1 MMKNDELTVVGSHLS
16 DECSVTSVGASFDIQ
31 NETINDSSIEG
42 TGAASTVSKKS
53 PKLVSIAL
61 CLRGAGKPVCSNGT
75 TCSIQN

>member
-31 NETINDSSIEG
+31 IETINDSSIEG

-53 PKLVSIAL
+53 P
-61 CLRGAGKPVCSNGT
+61 
-75 TCSIQN
+75 